1 MRHLCCYL
9 WCQLVYGAPSL
20 PGQGQRLSAPPT
32 GRALTPFPCCRKGKT
47 SKPRS
52 YAEGA
57 FSLAARIGPARL
69 HLLPKAP
76 DAKPGKARPQKPKKK
91 KEKTKSAPP
100 DAQTLLKLAELG
112 LQALDR
118 LRQKLHVRLLR
129 LVFVSGAP
137 DPYDT
142 ALAFGYVNAALGALT
157 PLAERTLCIDERDIQ
172 TGVDFQAERPRIDA
186 RIVCTIRI
194 GQIVIIALAFGAGFL
209 KQKMHAKQARS
220 ARAKTAPDTQER
232 KVSNG

>member
-1 MRHLCCYL
+1 MTAL
-9 WCQLVYGAPSL
+9 WIILAIALVLTLLNLL
-20 PGQGQRLSAPPT
+20 PVGVDA
-32 GRALTPFPCCRKGKT
+32 A
-47 SKPRS
+47 

-76 DAKPGKARPQKPKKK
+76 DAKPGKAKPKKPKKK
-91 KEKTKSAPP
+91 KSAPP

-142 ALAFGYVNAALGALT
+142 ALAFGCVNAALGALM

-172 TGVDFQAERPRIDA
+172 TGVDFDAERPRIDA

-194 GQIVIIALAFGAGFL
+194 GQIVAVALIFGVRYL
-209 KQKMHAKQARS
+209 KQKLQAKK
-220 ARAKTAPDTQER
+220 ARAARTKTAPDTQER

>member
-1 MRHLCCYL
+1 MTAL
-9 WCQLVYGAPSL
+9 WIILAIALVLTLLNLL
-20 PGQGQRLSAPPT
+20 PVGVDA
-32 GRALTPFPCCRKGKT
+32 AC
-47 SKPRS
+47 
-52 YAEGA
+52 AEGA

-76 DAKPGKARPQKPKKK
+76 DAKPGKAKTKKPKKK
-91 KEKTKSAPP
+91 KAKKKSAPP

-142 ALAFGYVNAALGALT
+142 ALAFGCVNAALGALT
-157 PLAERTLCIDERDIQ
+157 PLAERTLCIDDERDIQ
-172 TGVDFQAERPRIDA
+172 TGVDFDAERPRIDA

-194 GQIVIIALAFGAGFL
+194 GQIVAVALIFGVGYL
-209 KQKMHAKQARS
+209 KQKLQAKKARA

>member
-1 MRHLCCYL
+1 MTAL
-9 WCQLVYGAPSL
+9 WIILAIALVLTLLNLL
-20 PGQGQRLSAPPT
+20 PVGVDA
-32 GRALTPFPCCRKGKT
+32 A
-47 SKPRS
+47 

-76 DAKPGKARPQKPKKK
+76 DAKPGKAKAKKPKKK
-91 KEKTKSAPP
+91 KEKKKSAPP
-100 DAQTLLKLAELG
+100 DAQTLLELAQLG

-157 PLAERTLCIDERDIQ
+157 PLAERALRIDERDIQ
-172 TGVDFQAERPRIDA
+172 TGVDFQAGQPRIDA

-194 GQIVIIALAFGAGFL
+194 GQIVVIALAFGVGFL
-209 KQKMHAKQARS
+209 KQKMHSKQARA
-220 ARAKTAPDTQER
+220 ARAKTAPATQER

>member
-1 MRHLCCYL
+1 MTAL
-9 WCQLVYGAPSL
+9 WIILAIAL
-20 PGQGQRLSAPPT
+20 
-32 GRALTPFPCCRKGKT
+32 ALTLLNLLPVGVDAA
-47 SKPRS
+47 

-76 DAKPGKARPQKPKKK
+76 DAKPGKARTKKPKKK
-91 KEKTKSAPP
+91 KSAPP

-142 ALAFGYVNAALGALT
+142 ALAFGCVNAALGALT

-172 TGVDFQAERPRIDA
+172 TGVDFDAERPRIDA

-194 GQIVIIALAFGAGFL
+194 GQIVAVALIFGVGYL
-209 KQKMHAKQARS
+209 KQKLQAKK
-220 ARAKTAPDTQER
+220 ARAARVKTAPDTQER

>member
-1 MRHLCCYL
+1 MTAL
-9 WCQLVYGAPSL
+9 WIILAIALVLTLLNLL
-20 PGQGQRLSAPPT
+20 PVGVDA
-32 GRALTPFPCCRKGKT
+32 A
-47 SKPRS
+47 

-76 DAKPGKARPQKPKKK
+76 DAKPGKARPKKPKKK
-91 KEKTKSAPP
+91 KAEAPPPPKEKKKSAPP
-100 DAQTLLKLAELG
+100 DAQTLFNLAELG

-142 ALAFGYVNAALGALT
+142 ALAFGCVNAALGALT

-172 TGVDFQAERPRIDA
+172 TGVDFDAERPRIDA

-194 GQIVIIALAFGAGFL
+194 GQIVAVALIFGVGYL
-209 KQKMHAKQARS
+209 KQKLQAKK
-220 ARAKTAPDTQER
+220 ARAAREKTAPDTQER

>member
-1 MRHLCCYL
+1 MTAL
-9 WCQLVYGAPSL
+9 WIILAIALVLTVLNLL
-20 PGQGQRLSAPPT
+20 PVGVDA
-32 GRALTPFPCCRKGKT
+32 A
-47 SKPRS
+47 
-52 YAEGA
+52 YADDV
-57 FSLAARIGPARL
+57 FSLAARIGPFRL
-69 HLLPKAP
+69 RLLPKPP
-76 DAKPGKARPQKPKKK
+76 DQKPKKK
-91 KEKTKSAPP
+91 KPPKRSAPP
-100 DAQTLLKLAELG
+100 DIRTILALAKLG

-118 LRQKLHVRLLR
+118 FRQRLRVQLLR
-129 LVFVSGAP
+129 LVFVSGAS

-157 PLAERTLCIDERDIQ
+157 PLAERALRIDARDIQ

-209 KQKMHAKQARS
+209 KQKMHAKQARA
-220 ARAKTAPDTQER
+220 ARAKTAPATQER

>member
-1 MRHLCCYL
+1 MPIDGPVDHPGDRA
-9 WCQLVYGAPSL
+9 GADAAE
-20 PGQGQRLSAPPT
+20 SAA
-32 GRALTPFPCCRKGKT
+32 GRRGCGVRRGGVFPRGAH
-47 SKPRS
+47 RS
-52 YAEGA
+52 GAAAPAAEGA
-57 FSLAARIGPARL
+57 GC
-69 HLLPKAP
+69 
-76 DAKPGKARPQKPKKK
+76 KAREGKSQETEEEKAKK
-91 KEKTKSAPP
+91 KSAPP
-100 DAQTLLKLAELG
+100 DAQTLLELAELG

-142 ALAFGYVNAALGALT
+142 ALAFGCVNAVLGALT

-172 TGVDFQAERPRIDA
+172 TGVDFDAERPRIDA

-194 GQIVIIALAFGAGFL
+194 GQIVAVALIFGVGYL
-209 KQKMHAKQARS
+209 KQKLQAKKARA

>member
-1 MRHLCCYL
+1 MTAL
-9 WCQLVYGAPSL
+9 WIILAVALVLTVLNLL
-20 PGQGQRLSAPPT
+20 PVGVDA
-32 GRALTPFPCCRKGKT
+32 A
-47 SKPRS
+47 
-52 YAEGA
+52 YADDV
-57 FSLAARIGPARL
+57 FSLAARIGPFRL
-69 HLLPKAP
+69 RLLPKPP
-76 DAKPGKARPQKPKKK
+76 DQKPKKK
-91 KEKTKSAPP
+91 KPPKSKKEKPKKQSAPP
-100 DAQTLLKLAELG
+100 DIRTILALAKLG

-118 LRQKLHVRLLR
+118 FQRLRVQLLR
-129 LVFVSGAP
+129 LVFVSGAS

-157 PLAERTLCIDERDIQ
+157 PLAERALRIDERDIQ

-209 KQKMHAKQARS
+209 KQKMHAKQARA
-220 ARAKTAPDTQER
+220 ARAKTAPATQER

>member
-1 MRHLCCYL
+1 MTAL
-9 WCQLVYGAPSL
+9 WIILAIALVLTLLNLL
-20 PGQGQRLSAPPT
+20 PVGVDA
-32 GRALTPFPCCRKGKT
+32 A
-47 SKPRS
+47 

-76 DAKPGKARPQKPKKK
+76 DAKPGKAKPKKPKKK
-91 KEKTKSAPP
+91 KSAPP
-100 DAQTLLKLAELG
+100 DAQTLLELAELG

-142 ALAFGYVNAALGALT
+142 ALAFGCVNAALGALT

-172 TGVDFQAERPRIDA
+172 TGVDFNAERPCIDA

-194 GQIVIIALAFGAGFL
+194 GQIVAVALIFGVGYL
-209 KQKMHAKQARS
+209 KQKLQAKKARA

>member
-1 MRHLCCYL
+1 MTAL
-9 WCQLVYGAPSL
+9 WIILAIAL
-20 PGQGQRLSAPPT
+20 
-32 GRALTPFPCCRKGKT
+32 ALTLLNLLPVGVDAA
-47 SKPRS
+47 

-76 DAKPGKARPQKPKKK
+76 DAKPGKAKTKKPKKK
-91 KEKTKSAPP
+91 KEKKKSAPP

-142 ALAFGYVNAALGALT
+142 ALAFGCVNAALGALT
-157 PLAERTLCIDERDIQ
+157 PLDERDLQ
-172 TGVDFQAERPRIDA
+172 TGVDFDAERPRIDA

-194 GQIVIIALAFGAGFL
+194 GQIVAVALIFGVGYL
-209 KQKMHAKQARS
+209 KQKLQAKKARA

>member
-1 MRHLCCYL
+1 MTAL
-9 WCQLVYGAPSL
+9 WIILAVALVLTVLNLL
-20 PGQGQRLSAPPT
+20 PVGVDA
-32 GRALTPFPCCRKGKT
+32 A
-47 SKPRS
+47 
-52 YAEGA
+52 YADDV
-57 FSLAARIGPARL
+57 FSLAARIGPFRL
-69 HLLPKAP
+69 RLLPKPP
-76 DAKPGKARPQKPKKK
+76 DQKPKKK
-91 KEKTKSAPP
+91 SAPP
-100 DAQTLLKLAELG
+100 DIRTILALAKLG

-118 LRQKLHVRLLR
+118 FRQRLRVQLLR
-129 LVFVSGAP
+129 LVFVSGAS

-157 PLAERTLCIDERDIQ
+157 PLAERALRIDERDIQ

-209 KQKMHAKQARS
+209 KQKMHAKQARA
-220 ARAKTAPDTQER
+220 ARAKTAPATQER

>member
-1 MRHLCCYL
+1 MTAL
-9 WCQLVYGAPSL
+9 WIILAIAL
-20 PGQGQRLSAPPT
+20 
-32 GRALTPFPCCRKGKT
+32 ALTLLNLLPVGVDAA
-47 SKPRS
+47 

-76 DAKPGKARPQKPKKK
+76 DAKPGKAKTKKPKKK
-91 KEKTKSAPP
+91 AKKKSAPP

-142 ALAFGYVNAALGALT
+142 ALAFGCVNAALGALT

-172 TGVDFQAERPRIDA
+172 TGVDFDAERPRIDA

-194 GQIVIIALAFGAGFL
+194 GQIVAVALIFGVGYL
-209 KQKMHAKQARS
+209 KQKLQAKKARA
-220 ARAKTAPDTQER
+220 ARAKAAPDTQER